1 MDTLADPRTLDV
13 WSDPAKERIATS
25 ATVITFVRTIIAVA
39 LGVYAAREHD
49 LGLLIGALAVYWL
62 GDMLDGYVARVRGCE
77 TRIGASLDILCDR
90 FCCAV
95 FYVGLIW
102 LEPDLSPAIVLYLA
116 EFMVIDCFLSL
127 AFLAWPVRSPNYF
140 FVIDRTTWLWNWSK
154 PAKAVNS
161 SLFAVLLLV
170 TNEYVGAGPAV
181 TLGVLIATSL
191 LVMKTASLIRLV
203 RIGIPIPPA

>member
-13 WSDPAKERIATS
+13 WSDPATERIGTS
-25 ATVITFVRTIIAVA
+25 ATVITFVRTAIAVA

-77 TRIGASLDILCDR
+77 TRIGAALDILCDR

-95 FYVGLIW
+95 FYVGLMW
-102 LEPDLSPAIVLYLA
+102 LEPGLSPAIVVYLA

-140 FVIDRTTWLWNWSK
+140 FVIDRPTWLWNWSK

-170 TNEYVGAGPAV
+170 TNEYVGAGLAV
-181 TLGVLIATSL
+181 SLGVVIATGL

-203 RIGIPIPPA
+203 RIGLPIPTR

>member
-13 WSDPAKERIATS
+13 WSDPAKERIGTS
-25 ATVITFVRTIIAVA
+25 ATVITFVRTVIAVG
-39 LGVYAAREHD
+39 LGVYAAREDD
-49 LGLLIGALAVYWL
+49 LGLLIAALAVYWV

-77 TRIGASLDILCDR
+77 TRTGAALDILCDR

-102 LEPDLSPAIVLYLA
+102 LEPDLSPAIVIYLA

-140 FVIDRTTWLWNWSK
+140 FVIDRPTWLWNWSK

-170 TNEYVGAGPAV
+170 LNEYVNAETAV
-181 TLGVLIATSL
+181 TAGTFVASSL

-203 RIGIPIPPA
+203 RIGIPIPPR